1 MLIRCREGGMHGVS
15 WARPPDRSK
24 VNSRWALHNP
34 QSPNC
39 GSFRD
44 SYHETLRIIT
54 NTDTF
59 RLHKIFPAV
68 ALELGARR
76 RTAHLFCQFRQSES
90 LQKLLLHLVGQFIY
104 LHHSRPARP
113 APATQLP
120 FSKRRLSDL

>member
-44 SYHETLRIIT
+44 SYHETLGIIT
-54 NTDTF
+54 NTGTF
-59 RLHKIFPAV
+59 RLHKIFLAV
-68 ALELGARR
+68 ALELGACR
-76 RTAHLFCQFRQSES
+76 RTDRLFFNSDNPKAC
-90 LQKLLLHLVGQFIY
+90 LVGQFAY
-104 LHHSRPARP
+104 LHHARP
-113 APATQLP
+113 DTVTQV
-120 FSKRRLSDL
+120 SLSQTG